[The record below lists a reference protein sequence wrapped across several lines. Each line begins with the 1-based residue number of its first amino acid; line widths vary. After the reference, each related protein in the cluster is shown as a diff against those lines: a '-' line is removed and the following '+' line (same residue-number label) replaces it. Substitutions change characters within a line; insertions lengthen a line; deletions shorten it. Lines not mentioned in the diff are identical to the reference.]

1 MGDHLLP
8 GLHQVAPGSPTTDA
22 PQVALEAML
31 PEVVS
36 GPERYEY
43 LSFLILA
50 RDALRKELDSA
61 RLKRPTDPW
70 ETYMREYRMWEESQ
84 QPQYRSLGAS
94 DGSGWRSLSA
104 AAPEPPPRQPLPGE
118 RDKYHEEF
126 QAWRFLY
133 QRLNQN
139 LKLVESRLS
148 TNMSP
153 RYVAAMKELLK

>member
-70 ETYMREYRMWEESQ
+70 ETYMREYRMWEKTHS
-84 QPQYRSLGAS
+84 YRSLGAS

-104 AAPEPPPRQPLPGE
+104 ADPEPPPRQPLPGE
-118 RDKYHEEF
+118 RGKYHEEL
-126 QAWRFLY
+126 QAWNFLY
-133 QRLNQN
+133 QKLNQN

>member
-8 GLHQVAPGSPTTDA
+8 GLHQVAPDSP
-22 PQVALEAML
+22 ML

-50 RDALRKELDSA
+50 RDALRKEFDSA

-84 QPQYRSLGAS
+84 PRYNSLGAS

-104 AAPEPPPRQPLPGE
+104 SPPEPPPRQPLAAE
-118 RDKYHEEF
+118 VDEYNEKLQTYK
-126 QAWRFLY
+126 FLY
-133 QRLNQN
+133 RKLKQN
-139 LKLVESRLS
+139 LETVESRLS
-148 TNMSP
+148 TNLSQ

>member
-8 GLHQVAPGSPTTDA
+8 GLHQMAPGSP
-22 PQVALEAML
+22 ML

-70 ETYMREYRMWEESQ
+70 ETYRDSYRMWEDSQ
-84 QPQYRSLGAS
+84 PRYQSLGAS
-94 DGSGWRSLSA
+94 DGSQYQSLSA
-104 AAPEPPPRQPLPGE
+104 SAPEPPPRQPLAAE
-118 RDKYHEEF
+118 VDKYNERF
-126 QAWRFLY
+126 RAWNSLY
-133 QRLNQN
+133 QKLNQN
-139 LKLVESRLS
+139 LKTVESRLS
-148 TNMSP
+148 TNLSP
-153 RYVAAMKELLK
+153 RYVAAMKELLLK

>member
-36 GPERYEY
+36 EPERYEY

-50 RDALRKELDSA
+50 RDALRKEFDSA

-70 ETYMREYRMWEESQ
+70 ETYMREYSMWEESQ

-94 DGSGWRSLSA
+94 DGSGWRSLVA

-118 RDKYHEEF
+118 RGKYHEEL
-126 QAWRFLY
+126 QAWKFLY
-133 QRLNQN
+133 QKLNQN